1 MRNLIRHPTS
11 SPLGALL
18 SVLMLLSAVPAWAQ
32 TDVAS
37 FYEVSTEGT
46 STKLKAG
53 ETGKVI
59 ISIKAKNG
67 AHVSDEAPLKI
78 ELSSKQSK
86 LGKEK
91 LTLADSLNP
100 KKQGET
106 NYPDP
111 RFEVPFTPTAH
122 GQSSVEAKLT
132 FFICT
137 EKLCSRQVKN
147 LTFPVE
153 VM

>member
-1 MRNLIRHPTS
+1 MRNLM
-11 SPLGALL
+11 L
-18 SVLMLLSAVPAWAQ
+18 VLMVVAVPAWAEI
-32 TDVAS
+32 DVTS

-53 ETGKVI
+53 DTGKVV
-59 ISIKAKNG
+59 ISIKSKKG

-78 ELSSKQSK
+78 ELSSKQGKLSK
-86 LGKEK
+86 ET
-91 LTLADSLNP
+91 LTIADSVAL
-100 KKQGET
+100 KKE
-106 NYPDP
+106 DP

-137 EKLCSRQVKN
+137 EKQCSRQVKN
-147 LTFPVE
+147 LTLPVE

>member
-1 MRNLIRHPTS
+1 MRY
-11 SPLGALL
+11 
-18 SVLMLLSAVPAWAQ
+18 LMLAVVLFLALPAVAE
-32 TDVAS
+32 TDVAA
-37 FYEVSTEGT
+37 FYDVTTDGSTT
-46 STKLKAG
+46 RLKAG

-59 ISIKAKNG
+59 ISIKALNG

-86 LGKEK
+86 LTKEK
-91 LTLADSLNP
+91 LTLADSLNV
-100 KKQGET
+100 KKDGEK

-111 RFEVPFTPTAH
+111 RFEVPFTPSAQGNTT
-122 GQSSVEAKLT
+122 VEARMT

-137 EKLCSRQVKN
+137 EKLCSRQTRH

>member
-1 MRNLIRHPTS
+1 MMRTLM
-11 SPLGALL
+11 
-18 SVLMLLSAVPAWAQ
+18 SVLMLVAALPAWAE
-32 TDVAS
+32 TDLAS
-37 FYEVSTEGT
+37 FYEVTTEGT

-59 ISIKAKNG
+59 IAIKSKNG

-78 ELSSKQSK
+78 ELTSKQSK
-86 LGKEK
+86 LSKDK
-91 LTLADSLNP
+91 LTLADSLNA
-100 KKQGET
+100 KKE
-106 NYPDP
+106 DP

-122 GQSSVEAKLT
+122 GSSSVEAKLT

-147 LTFPVE
+147 LSFPVE

>member
-1 MRNLIRHPTS
+1 MKK
-11 SPLGALL
+11 
-18 SVLMLLSAVPAWAQ
+18 LMMVVMLVAVPALAADADIA
-32 TDVAS
+32 T

-53 ETGKVI
+53 DTGKVI
-59 ISIKAKNG
+59 ISIKSKNG

-78 ELSSKQSK
+78 ELSSKQGT

-91 LTLADSLNP
+91 LTLADSVSDKTD
-100 KKQGET
+100 KKA
-106 NYPDP
+106 DP
-111 RFEVPFTPTAH
+111 RFEVPFTPSAH
-122 GQSSVEAKLT
+122 GPSTVEAKMT

-137 EKLCSRQVKN
+137 EKQCARQVKN
-147 LTFPVE
+147 LTLPVE

>member
-1 MRNLIRHPTS
+1 MRNLM
-11 SPLGALL
+11 
-18 SVLMLLSAVPAWAQ
+18 SVLMLMAAAPAFAE
-32 TDVAS
+32 TDLTS
-37 FYEVSTEGT
+37 LYEVTTEGT
-46 STKLKAG
+46 TTSLKAG
-53 ETGKVI
+53 ETGTVKI
-59 ISIKAKNG
+59 AIKSKNG

-100 KKQGET
+100 KSE
-106 NYPDP
+106 DP

-122 GQSSVEAKLT
+122 GQSSVEAKVT

-137 EKLCSRQVKN
+137 EKLCSRQVKA

>member
-1 MRNLIRHPTS
+1 MRS
-11 SPLGALL
+11 FFAVVV
-18 SVLMLLSAVPAWAQ
+18 SVVVAGFLAPHTAQ
-32 TDVAS
+32 AETDVAT
-37 FYEVSTEGT
+37 FYEVSTAGT
-46 STKLKAG
+46 TSKLKAG

-59 ISIKAKNG
+59 IGIKAKNG

-78 ELSSKQSK
+78 ELSSKESK
-86 LGKEK
+86 LSKEK
-91 LTLADSLNP
+91 LTLADSLN
-100 KKQGET
+100 KKKDGET

-122 GQSSVEAKLT
+122 GTTTVEAKMT

-137 EKLCSRQVKN
+137 EKLCSRQTKN
-147 LTFPVE
+147 LSLPVE

>member
-1 MRNLIRHPTS
+1 MMKKLMMVVMMVVMMV
-11 SPLGALL
+11 AL
-18 SVLMLLSAVPAWAQ
+18 PALAAD
-32 TDVAS
+32 TDIAS

-46 STKLKAG
+46 STRLKAG
-53 ETGKVI
+53 DTGKVI
-59 ISIKAKNG
+59 ISIKSKNG

-78 ELSSKQSK
+78 ELSSKQGT

-91 LTLADSLNP
+91 LTLADSVSNKTD
-100 KKQGET
+100 KKA
-106 NYPDP
+106 DP

-122 GQSSVEAKLT
+122 GNSTVEAKMT

-137 EKLCSRQVKN
+137 EKQCARQVKN
-147 LTFPVE
+147 LSLPVE

>member
-1 MRNLIRHPTS
+1 MLK
-11 SPLGALL
+11 LM
-18 SVLMLLSAVPAWAQ
+18 SVLMVVAALNAQ
-32 TDVAS
+32 AETDVAT
-37 FYEVSTEGT
+37 FYEVTTEGT

-53 ETGKVI
+53 DTGKVV

-78 ELSSKQSK
+78 ELSSKESK
-86 LGKEK
+86 LSKEK

-100 KKQGET
+100 KKAGET

-122 GQSSVEAKLT
+122 GASTVEAKMT

-137 EKLCSRQVKN
+137 EKQCSRQTKN
-147 LTFPVE
+147 LSFPVE